1 MTFKSAVD
9 LWLLV
14 IVALVVIISLGVS
27 ARLVLQRSPA
37 GYLISIWLI
46 AVGIG
51 LPLWLLYTTQYV
63 VKDEVLKIQSGP
75 FKWTIPIAS
84 INQVV
89 ETSNPLSS
97 PALSLRRLKIV
108 YDNNKSV
115 MVSPKNRDEF
125 LVAIGQNVTA
135 AGNQ

>member
-27 ARLVLQRSPA
+27 IRLVLQSSPA
-37 GYLISIWLI
+37 GYLRVIGVM

-63 VKDEVLKIQSGP
+63 VKDDVLKIQSGP
-75 FKWTIPIAS
+75 FKWTIPITS
-84 INQVV
+84 ISQVV

-97 PALSLRRLKIV
+97 PALSLRRLEITYGERKT
-108 YDNNKSV
+108 V
-115 MVSPKNRDEF
+115 MVSPKDRNGF
-125 LVAIGQNVTA
+125 LKAIGQR
-135 AGNQ
+135 

>member
-14 IVALVVIISLGVS
+14 IVVLVVIISLGVS
-27 ARLVLQRSPA
+27 VRLVLQRSPA

-75 FKWTIPIAS
+75 FKWTIPITS
-84 INQVV
+84 ISQVV

-97 PALSLRRLKIV
+97 PALSLRRLEITYEESKTI
-108 YDNNKSV
+108 
-115 MVSPKNRDEF
+115 MVSPKDREGF
-125 LVAIGQNVTA
+125 LEAIGQR
-135 AGNQ
+135 

>member
-1 MTFKSAVD
+1 MTFKSEVD
-9 LWLLV
+9 LWLWV
-14 IVALVVIISLGVS
+14 IVALVVIIYLAVSVSLLFKASLASCLTG
-27 ARLVLQRSPA
+27 A
-37 GYLISIWLI
+37 WLMAI
-46 AVGIG
+46 GIG
-51 LPLWLLYTTQYV
+51 LPLWLFYTTHYV
-63 VKDEVLKIQSGP
+63 VKDEVVRIQSGP

-115 MVSPKNRDEF
+115 MVSPKDLDEF
-125 LVAIGQNVTA
+125 LVAIGQHLTA
-135 AGNQ
+135 TGNQ

>member
-1 MTFKSAVD
+1 MTFKSEVD
-9 LWLLV
+9 LWLWV
-14 IVALVVIISLGVS
+14 IVALVVIISLVVS
-27 ARLVLQRSPA
+27 VRLFLKASLA
-37 GYLISIWLI
+37 DYLTSAWLMAI
-46 AVGIG
+46 GIG
-51 LPLWLLYTTQYV
+51 LPLWLFYTTHYA
-63 VKDEVLKIQSGP
+63 VKDEVLQIQSGP

-89 ETSNPLSS
+89 ETRNPLSS

-125 LVAIGQNVTA
+125 LVAISRQVTA
-135 AGNQ
+135 TGNQ

>member
-14 IVALVVIISLGVS
+14 IVALVVIISFGVS
-27 ARLVLQRSPA
+27 VRLALQRSPA
-37 GYLISIWLI
+37 GHLISIWLI
-46 AVGIG
+46 VVGIG

-63 VKDEVLKIQSGP
+63 VKDKALRIQSGP

-84 INQVV
+84 IKQVV

-115 MVSPKNRDEF
+115 MVSPKDRDEF
-125 LVAIGQNVTA
+125 LVAIGQLVRAT
-135 AGNQ
+135 GNQ

>member
-27 ARLVLQRSPA
+27 VCLVLQRSPA
-37 GYLISIWLI
+37 GYLRVIGVL

-63 VKDEVLKIQSGP
+63 VKDEVLRIQSGP
-75 FKWTIPIAS
+75 FKWTIPITS
-84 INQVV
+84 ISQIV

-97 PALSLRRLKIV
+97 PALSLRRLKITYGESKTV
-108 YDNNKSV
+108 I
-115 MVSPKNRDEF
+115 VSPKDREGF
-125 LVAIGQNVTA
+125 LKAIGQR
-135 AGNQ
+135 

>member
-1 MTFKSAVD
+1 MTFKSEVD
-9 LWLLV
+9 LWLWV
-14 IVALVVIISLGVS
+14 IVALVVIISLVVS
-27 ARLVLQRSPA
+27 VRLFLKASLA
-37 GYLISIWLI
+37 GCLTGAWLMAI
-46 AVGIG
+46 GIG
-51 LPLWLLYTTQYV
+51 LPLWLFYTTHYV
-63 VKDEVLKIQSGP
+63 VKDEVVRIQSGP

-115 MVSPKNRDEF
+115 MVSPKDRDEF

-135 AGNQ
+135 TGNQ

>member
-27 ARLVLQRSPA
+27 IRLVLQSSPA
-37 GYLISIWLI
+37 GYLRVIGVM

-63 VKDEVLKIQSGP
+63 VKDEALNIQSGP
-75 FKWTIPIAS
+75 FKWTIPITS
-84 INQVV
+84 ISQVV

-97 PALSLRRLKIV
+97 PALSLRRLEITYGERKT
-108 YDNNKSV
+108 V
-115 MVSPKNRDEF
+115 MVSPKDRNGF
-125 LVAIGQNVTA
+125 LKAIGQR
-135 AGNQ
+135 